1 MALQETFKIPEK
13 YAQNY
18 VEFQAVTAS
27 PEVSREILDELL
39 TITDQELIENANSA
53 DADLLI
59 WLRYKATTLRKI
71 LAGPGNFTFLKYG
84 RADGPPYWLLNVMY
98 AAINTLD
105 AWVYLR
111 TQVGGGEPG
120 LLISQTPILEQ
131 LGKMVASTGVFYT
144 ADEYKTALKTM
155 VYIARNGWSR
165 YVWR

>member
-1 MALQETFKIPEK
+1 MALHETFRIPEK

-18 VEFQAVTAS
+18 IEFQAVTTS
-27 PEVSREILDELL
+27 PDVPREILDQLL

-53 DADLLI
+53 DVDLLT
-59 WLRYKATTLRKI
+59 WLRYKAMTLRKI
-71 LAGPGNFTFLKYG
+71 LVAPGNFTFLKYG

-98 AAINTLD
+98 AAVNTLD

-120 LLISQTPILEQ
+120 LLISQTPTLEQ
-131 LGKMVASTGVFYT
+131 LEKMVAGTGVFYT
-144 ADEYKTALKTM
+144 AAEYKAALKTM
-155 VYIARNGWSR
+155 VYIARNGWAR